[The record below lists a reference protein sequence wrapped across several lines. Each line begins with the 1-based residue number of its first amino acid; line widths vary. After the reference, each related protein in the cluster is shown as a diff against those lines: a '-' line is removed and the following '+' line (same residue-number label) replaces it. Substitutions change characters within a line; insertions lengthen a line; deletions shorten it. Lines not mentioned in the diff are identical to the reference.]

1 MDQVVAAPTPLK
13 PAERPSPVR
22 IKRLG
27 HVVLQ
32 VRNLERSVRFYTEVL
47 NFRKSDDATDGGVFL
62 TAVGDHHTIGLFPS
76 DGDNAEIPA
85 KGAVRLHHFAF
96 QVETMDELFEV
107 RSYLK
112 ERGVPIIWEG
122 RRAMGGHTSVE
133 FLDPDGYHVELFCDM
148 DQLAPGARSR
158 PRSPAGRGL
167 NTLEKS
173 RDNPKP
179 PTW

>member
-1 MDQVVAAPTPLK
+1 MDQAVATPTSME
-13 PAERPSPVR
+13 PAQRVSPVR
-22 IKRLG
+22 IKKLG

-32 VRNLERSVRFYTEVL
+32 VRDLERSIRFYTEVL
-47 NFRKSDDATDGGVFL
+47 NFRVSDNATAGGVFL
-62 TAVGDHHTIGLFPS
+62 TAIGDHHTIGLFPS
-76 DGDNAEIPA
+76 DGDKAEIPG
-85 KGAVRLHHFAF
+85 KGAVKLHHFAF

-112 ERGVPIIWEG
+112 ERGIPIVWEG

-133 FLDPDGYHVELFCDM
+133 FLDPDGYHVELYYDM
-148 DQLAPGARSR
+148 DQIPPGGRSR
-158 PRSPAGRGL
+158 PRDPNARHD
-167 NTLEKS
+167 TLEKS

>member
-1 MDQVVAAPTPLK
+1 MDQVVTAPASLK
-13 PAERPSPVR
+13 PADRPSPVR

-27 HVVLQ
+27 HVVIQ

-62 TAVGDHHTIGLFPS
+62 TAIGDHHTIGLFPS

-85 KGAVRLHHFAF
+85 KGAVRLHHFAM
-96 QVETMDELFEV
+96 QVDSMDELFEI
-107 RSYLK
+107 RAYLQ
-112 ERGVPIIWEG
+112 ERGVPIVWEG
-122 RRAMGGHTSVE
+122 RRRLGGHTSVE
-133 FLDPDGYHVELFCDM
+133 FLDPDGYHLELFCDM
-148 DQLAPGARSR
+148 DQIPPGSRARPAD
-158 PRSPAGRGL
+158 PRGRL
-167 NTLEKS
+167 DSLEKS